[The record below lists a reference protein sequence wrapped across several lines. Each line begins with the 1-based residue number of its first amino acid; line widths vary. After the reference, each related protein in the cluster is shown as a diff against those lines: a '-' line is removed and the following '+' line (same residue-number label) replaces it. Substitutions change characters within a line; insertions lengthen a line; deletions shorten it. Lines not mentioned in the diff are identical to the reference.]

1 MSAISYS
8 SAVADTPLL
17 GDTIGANLD
26 ATVARFGEREVLVD
40 CPSGRRWTYAAF
52 GAEVDELA
60 RAFLATGVRKGD
72 RVGIWSPN
80 CPEWVLVQYAT
91 AKIGAI
97 LVNINPA
104 YRTNE
109 LQYALAQ
116 SACRTV
122 TTTTATTRRSAPR
135 SSRTCRPR
143 RRAER
148 AGWSG
153 SAGIVYALRACS
165 RRRHGPTHTAR
176 GGAMGGWD
184 GKRAVFA
191 VALALAAGGA
201 RAQTLEQDE
210 ARIEELMAAGT
221 GASSQ
226 QAAPAGAATPA
237 YDDSV
242 KETPVVAAVVA
253 PAPSAND
260 EWLAAPTQDDSI
272 PFAELR
278 YHVGQRVLITTSN
291 EREHNGIVTSADAR
305 QVTMEIR
312 RKGGIATY
320 VLKKEQ
326 ILRIEPR

>member
-1 MSAISYS
+1 
-8 SAVADTPLL
+8 
-17 GDTIGANLD
+17 
-26 ATVARFGEREVLVD
+26 
-40 CPSGRRWTYAAF
+40 
-52 GAEVDELA
+52 
-60 RAFLATGVRKGD
+60 
-72 RVGIWSPN
+72 
-80 CPEWVLVQYAT
+80 
-91 AKIGAI
+91 
-97 LVNINPA
+97 
-104 YRTNE
+104 
-109 LQYALAQ
+109 
-116 SACRTV
+116 
-122 TTTTATTRRSAPR
+122 
-135 SSRTCRPR
+135 
-143 RRAER
+143 
-148 AGWSG
+148 
-153 SAGIVYALRACS
+153 
-165 RRRHGPTHTAR
+165 
-176 GGAMGGWD
+176 MGGWD
-184 GKRAVFA
+184 GKRAVFM
-191 VALALAAGGA
+191 VALVLAAGSA

-221 GASSQ
+221 GASA
-226 QAAPAGAATPA
+226 QAAPAAATSPA

-312 RKGGIATY
+312 RKGGLATY

>member
-1 MSAISYS
+1 
-8 SAVADTPLL
+8 
-17 GDTIGANLD
+17 
-26 ATVARFGEREVLVD
+26 
-40 CPSGRRWTYAAF
+40 
-52 GAEVDELA
+52 
-60 RAFLATGVRKGD
+60 
-72 RVGIWSPN
+72 
-80 CPEWVLVQYAT
+80 
-91 AKIGAI
+91 
-97 LVNINPA
+97 
-104 YRTNE
+104 
-109 LQYALAQ
+109 
-116 SACRTV
+116 
-122 TTTTATTRRSAPR
+122 
-135 SSRTCRPR
+135 
-143 RRAER
+143 
-148 AGWSG
+148 
-153 SAGIVYALRACS
+153 
-165 RRRHGPTHTAR
+165 
-176 GGAMGGWD
+176 MGGWD